1 MYVLPFLSEL
11 SPLSI
16 YKIEG
21 AAVAGFEPSWV
32 LVVTW
37 INLAPYQNWRCR
49 YNNFYTVG
57 DDKDDYYYYDYFQ
70 NSDYEAECRRQ
81 AEQSAANVSRQL

>member
-49 YNNFYTVG
+49 YNITISTLSVTIKMTTTITTISETQTMKQNVV
-57 DDKDDYYYYDYFQ
+57 DKR
-70 NSDYEAECRRQ
+70 NNLPTA
-81 AEQSAANVSRQL
+81 